1 MANPLM
7 SIFGSMTGG
16 TGGGSFLKIIG
27 KIAGAIIRGESPME
41 FAQRLA
47 QTEPALQG
55 LDLTDLRGAAHK
67 LCQERGIDE
76 EKLTAEVKRSV
87 AAVIKK

>member
-1 MANPLM
+1 M
-7 SIFGSMTGG
+7 
-16 TGGGSFLKIIG
+16 KIIG
-27 KIAGAIIRGESPME
+27 KIAGAIIRGESPIE

-55 LDLTDLRGAAHK
+55 LDLTDLQGAAHK

-76 EKLTAEVKRSV
+76 SKLTAEIKQSLSS
-87 AAVIKK
+87 VIK

>member
-7 SIFGSMTGG
+7 SIL
-16 TGGGSFLKIIG
+16 GGGNGGSIFM
-27 KIAGAIIRGESPME
+27 KIAGAIIRGESPTE

-55 LDLTDLRGAAHK
+55 LDLSDLKGTAHK

-76 EKLTAEVKRSV
+76 AKLTAE
-87 AAVIKK
+87 IKQSMSSALK